1 LKYLLRMT
9 IVIYIY
15 TLFQNGMVRKVE
27 LDNACRSNE
36 GRVQAQ
42 VIMKGQL

>member
-1 LKYLLRMT
+1 MS

-15 TLFQNGMVRKVE
+15 TLFQSGMVRNVE
-27 LDNACRSNE
+27 LDNACLSNE

-42 VIMKGQL
+42 VILKGQL